1 MKLLQF
7 LEKKYKFPQYEEL
20 MRLDSYIFN
29 QKLTDSRNRAKAL
42 ILNSKVTIDGIV
54 VKKPSFIVEEF
65 HKVEILQ
72 NLAYVSRAGD
82 KLKSFLDGHKDK
94 ISIKDKYCL
103 DIGSSTG
110 GFIEVL
116 LEFGAKKVVGVDVGY
131 NQLHKKV
138 KNNPRVESHEEM
150 DIRLFES
157 DRLFDIVTCDVSFVS
172 LEYILPSIDRL
183 SARDIIILF
192 KPQFEVGKNIK
203 RNKRGVVKDE
213 KAIIHALNLFEKHI
227 SIFGYTMITK
237 ESSHI
242 KGKEGN
248 IEVFY
253 HFQK

>member
-7 LEKKYKFPQYEEL
+7 LEEKYKFLQYEEI

-29 QKLTDSRNRAKAL
+29 QKLTDSRNRAKVL
-42 ILNSKVTIDGIV
+42 ILDSKVTVDGIV

-65 HKVEILQ
+65 HEVKILQ
-72 NLAYVSRAGD
+72 DLAYVSRAGD
-82 KLKSFLDGHKDK
+82 KLKAFLDKHQN
-94 ISIKDKYCL
+94 ISIHDRYCL

-116 LEFGAKKVVGVDVGY
+116 LEFGATKVVGVDVGS
-131 NQLHKKV
+131 NQLHSKV
-138 KNNPRVESHEEM
+138 KENPRVESYEEM
-150 DIRLFES
+150 DIRLFKSE
-157 DRLFDIVTCDVSFVS
+157 RLFDIVTCDVSFVS

-183 SARDIIILF
+183 SAKDIIILF

-203 RNKRGVVKDE
+203 RTRRGVVKDE
-213 KAIIHALNLFEKHI
+213 KAIISALDLFEDRI
-227 SIFGYTMITK
+227 AMYGYTLITK
-237 ESSHI
+237 ESSQI

>member
-1 MKLLQF
+1 
-7 LEKKYKFPQYEEL
+7 

-42 ILNSKVTIDGIV
+42 IVDSKVSVDGKII
-54 VKKPSFIVEEF
+54 KKPSFIVEEF
-65 HKVEILQ
+65 HQVEILQ
-72 NLAYVSRAGD
+72 DLAYVSRAGD
-82 KLKSFLDGHKDK
+82 KLKAFLQRHRD
-94 ISIKDKYCL
+94 ISIKDSYCL

-116 LEFGAKKVVGVDVGY
+116 LEFGAKKVVGVDVGS
-131 NQLHKKV
+131 NQLHPKV
-138 KNNPRVESHEEM
+138 RDNSRVESHEEM
-150 DIRLFES
+150 DIRLFKS
-157 DRLFDIVTCDVSFVS
+157 DILFDVITCDVSFVS

-192 KPQFEVGKNIK
+192 KPQFEVGKNVK
-203 RNKRGVVKDE
+203 RSRRGVVKDE
-213 KAIIHALNLFEKHI
+213 KAIMHALDLFEAHI
-227 SIFGYTMITK
+227 STFGYTMMIK
-237 ESSHI
+237 ENSQI

>member
-1 MKLLQF
+1 
-7 LEKKYKFPQYEEL
+7 

-42 ILNSKVTIDGIV
+42 ILNSKVIVDGKII
-54 VKKPSFIVEEF
+54 KKPSFIVEDF
-65 HKVEILQ
+65 HKVEILED
-72 NLAYVSRAGD
+72 LAYVSRAGD
-82 KLKSFLDGHKDK
+82 KLKAFLDRHKD

-116 LEFGAKKVVGVDVGY
+116 LEFGAKRVVGVDVGS
-131 NQLHKKV
+131 NQLHQKIKE
-138 KNNPRVESHEEM
+138 NSRVESHEEI
-150 DIRLFES
+150 DIRLFKS
-157 DRLFDIVTCDVSFVS
+157 DKLFDVVTCDVSFVS

-183 SARDIIILF
+183 SAKDIIILF
-192 KPQFEVGKNIK
+192 KPQFEVGKNVK
-203 RNKRGVVKDE
+203 RSRRGVVKDE
-213 KAIIHALNLFEKHI
+213 KAIIHALDLFENHI
-227 SIFGYTMITK
+227 LDFGYKMITK
-237 ESSHI
+237 ENSQI